1 MTREK
6 KEKNKEKGRNSPKNS
21 VSLNT
26 NQGKVG
32 DTFLGYKTKNINQLW
47 DWNTLEDVVFK

>member
-1 MTREK
+1 MRRE
-6 KEKNKEKGRNSPKNS
+6 NKEKSKQKEGNSPKNS

-26 NQGKVG
+26 NEGKIG

-47 DWNTLEDVVFK
+47 RWDTLEDVVFK

>member
-6 KEKNKEKGRNSPKNS
+6 KEKIKKKERNSPKNS
-21 VSLNT
+21 VYLNT
-26 NQGKVG
+26 NEGKIS

-47 DWNTLEDVVFK
+47 KWDTLEDVVFK